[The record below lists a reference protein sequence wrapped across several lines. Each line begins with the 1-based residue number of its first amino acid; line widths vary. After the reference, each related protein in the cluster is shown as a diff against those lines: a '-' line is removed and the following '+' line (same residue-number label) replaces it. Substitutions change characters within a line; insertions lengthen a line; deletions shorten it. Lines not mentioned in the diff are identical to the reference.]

1 MGAGRPRIFLA
12 FLRSRFIL
20 IIFGNDEDVILELDL
35 SFTELYGRMALEF
48 LMRSNTCHN
57 CVSLWSV
64 RIESNPRTSLLRYKI
79 PFVKKKR
86 PFRITRFLLHP
97 DHVEPN
103 VNLWSFVS
111 CIPRNDKRNIHL
123 SLASL
128 NSVIPRPMPC
138 RKYRDE
144 FYWHLI

>member
-1 MGAGRPRIFLA
+1 MHACRYMGAGRPRIFLA

-57 CVSLWSV
+57 CVSLCSV

-79 PFVKKKR
+79 PFVKKNVR
-86 PFRITRFLLHP
+86 LESLGFFYILITSNQMSIYGLSFRAFLATIKGIFIYP
-97 DHVEPN
+97 
-103 VNLWSFVS
+103 
-111 CIPRNDKRNIHL
+111 
-123 SLASL
+123 
-128 NSVIPRPMPC
+128 
-138 RKYRDE
+138 
-144 FYWHLI
+144 